1 MVDGEVKLLLFQFLD
16 LPDEVG
22 QRLVSTL
29 VRRGTRGEFEN
40 ESRQILELGSRLGDY
55 DLIGFLK
62 KWNEITKH
70 RIGALRDNILI
81 KIKIQVSLGQSAK
94 IHIKTQCNQAMP
106 PLLDEVV
113 VNDLWRNK
121 HGIKP

>member
-29 VRRGTRGEFEN
+29 VRRGTGGEFEN

-55 DLIGFLK
+55 GLIRFLK
-62 KWNEITKH
+62 K
-70 RIGALRDNILI
+70 
-81 KIKIQVSLGQSAK
+81 
-94 IHIKTQCNQAMP
+94 
-106 PLLDEVV
+106 
-113 VNDLWRNK
+113 
-121 HGIKP
+121 